1 MHPTLL
7 RTALLLAASVSLPAA
22 PPASVPAA
30 APGAAVAAEQ
40 AARVIE
46 KKRGDEAAIYDSL
59 QRGDVVSALAR
70 IRERP
75 VEAGAT
81 ADSVAAR
88 EFGSAALTALNR
100 ADAATT
106 ALAAKEALDR
116 LNPKQISARSRRDDR
131 AADFR
136 LRALLL
142 ERAMGRPE
150 DAVEAWRGV
159 LAESPGDPQAT
170 RALALI
176 EERARLRRIRS
187 EELSR
192 DQLKPGYRPSAV
204 AKP

>member
-7 RTALLLAASVSLPAA
+7 RTALLLAASVSLRAA

-81 ADSVAAR
+81 VDSVAAR

-100 ADAATT
+100 SDAATT

-116 LNPKQISARSRRDDR
+116 LNPKRISARSRRDDR
-131 AADFR
+131 AADYR

-150 DAVEAWRGV
+150 DAVDAWRGV
-159 LAESPGDPQAT
+159 LAESPGEPVSA
-170 RALALI
+170 ASA
-176 EERARLRRIRS
+176 AKSSAAIR
-187 EELSR
+187 
-192 DQLKPGYRPSAV
+192 
-204 AKP
+204 

>member
-7 RTALLLAASVSLPAA
+7 RTALLLAASVCLSAA
-22 PPASVPAA
+22 PPSS

-75 VEAGAT
+75 AEAGAT

-106 ALAAKEALDR
+106 ALAAREALDR

-150 DAVEAWRGV
+150 DAVDAWRGV

>member
-1 MHPTLL
+1 MHPILL
-7 RTALLLAASVSLPAA
+7 RTALLLAASVSLSAA
-22 PPASVPAA
+22 PPAS

-150 DAVEAWRGV
+150 DAVDAWRGV

-192 DQLKPGYRPSAV
+192 DPLKPGYRPSAV

>member
-22 PPASVPAA
+22 PPAA

-150 DAVEAWRGV
+150 DAVDAWRGV

-192 DQLKPGYRPSAV
+192 DPLKPGYRPSAV